1 MGKYG
6 WRNNSLVAKDITLDG
21 SMTIKGDLT
30 FGDASTD
37 TFTATGA
44 ASFASTVALAGKVT
58 GTITSSST
66 SGSTSIESM
75 YVKQT
80 MTGAG
85 GVGGRARF
93 HLETNVALGGWS
105 NALKGETTYGASG
118 RTSGMGSAICGE
130 MTLSAGTTSGTY
142 GVFEGELNLGD
153 GAETGTATSFIYL
166 SVNGDDKATFDT
178 SGYILD
184 IQGVSVASGKVFQV
198 NTATAASHALRIRV
212 GSTPY
217 YIMLTDIGA

>member
-93 HLETNVALGGWS
+93 HLDTNVALGGWS
-105 NALKGETTYGASG
+105 NALKAEVTYGETG
-118 RTSGMGSAICGE
+118 RTAGLGSAFCAE

-142 GVFEGELNLGD
+142 SVFEGELNLGSD
-153 GAETGTATSFIYL
+153 AETGTATSFMYL

-178 SGYILD
+178 SGYILNL
-184 IQGVSVASGKVFQV
+184 QGLAANSGKVFQE
-198 NTATAASHALRIRV
+198 NTAAAATHALRILI
-212 GSTPY
+212 GTTPY
-217 YIMLTDIGA
+217 YVMLTSVGA